1 MLDEA
6 RYPFLDDPRRRGNP
20 GLDAIVFFVGG
31 CTMQESR
38 IVHEFN
44 QESRALRR
52 TGGLGA
58 AYHVLCGGDF
68 ITNAS
73 RTIKQAHRA
82 RPRPA
87 FLERMPPATADDLS
101 NFVRDAIE
109 CGQLDMMRG
118 ELLERYSGHS
128 VTYSEMEE
136 LVQFVRVVMQ

>member
-1 MLDEA
+1 
-6 RYPFLDDPRRRGNP
+6 
-20 GLDAIVFFVGG
+20 
-31 CTMQESR
+31 MQESR

-44 QESRALRR
+44 QESRTLRR

-58 AYHVLCGGDF
+58 AYHVLCGADF

-87 FLERMPPATADDLS
+87 FLERMPPAAAEDFS

-109 CGQLDMMRG
+109 WGQLDTVRG
-118 ELLERYSGHS
+118 EHLERYSEYS